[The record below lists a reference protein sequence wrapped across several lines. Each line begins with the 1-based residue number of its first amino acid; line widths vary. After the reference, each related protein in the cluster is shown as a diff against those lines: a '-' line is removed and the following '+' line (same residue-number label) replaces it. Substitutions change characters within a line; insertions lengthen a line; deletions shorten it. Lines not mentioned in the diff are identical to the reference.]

1 MLFAVKEDFARIV
14 QYTKA
19 LVALQKNQMTLFKKH
34 ITEAFG

>member
-1 MLFAVKEDFARIV
+1 MLFAVKEDFASIV

-19 LVALQKNQMTLFKKH
+19 LAALQKNQMTLFEKH